1 MMPLV
6 PKLAEKARPLLVYFG
21 SLGLIGMLCFQLV
34 GYVASSGAYLF
45 ASLPAGALPPSRVD
59 QFYLAQAKQRD
70 QSGALVHPP
79 VLAME
84 EPALPASVIAAQ
96 LDAVDSSPVDSCRT
110 DEADC
115 VNEANGLLLPSL
127 AKTND
132 SSRDGRRLEAV
143 RPRARPA
150 PRLRPVSAG
159 YRWAGY

>member
-1 MMPLV
+1 MVTHLPAV
-6 PKLAEKARPLLVYFG
+6 AEKARALLVYFA
-21 SLGLIGMLCFQLV
+21 SLGVMGMLCFHLV
-34 GYVASSGAYLF
+34 GYVASGGAYLL

-96 LDAVDSSPVDSCRT
+96 LDAVDSSPVDTCRT

-115 VNEANGLLLPSL
+115 VNQANGLLLPSQG
-127 AKTND
+127 KTHD
-132 SSRDGRRLEAV
+132 SIRDGRRLEVV